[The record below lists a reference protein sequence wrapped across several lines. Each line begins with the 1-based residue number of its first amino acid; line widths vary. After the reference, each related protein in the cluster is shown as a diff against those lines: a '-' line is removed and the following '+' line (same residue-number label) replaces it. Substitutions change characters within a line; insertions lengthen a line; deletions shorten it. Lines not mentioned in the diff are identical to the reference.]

1 MWNRDTLYH
10 LVQEK
15 LGKRLFIVVSNRE
28 PYVHTIESGALKW
41 HKPVSGLTEALDPI
55 MRASGGVWIAQ
66 GSGAADR
73 QSVDKKDR
81 VNVPPDNPAYA
92 LRRVWVTGEDNQGFY
107 SGFANSALWPLC
119 HIAFVPPV
127 FKDTDWQAYQKVNR
141 IFADAVMEEIGKRDT
156 DAVVLVQDYH
166 FALLPLYLK
175 EKRPRLKVGQ
185 FWHIPWPP
193 YEVFRT
199 CPWHEEILEGMLGN
213 DLLGFHTRAYCR
225 NFIDSAR
232 RSGLKNIHTRV
243 AAFPISVD
251 FEAINEHSASEDV
264 AKEMD
269 KLRHEYRLDGK
280 FIGVGMDRLD
290 YTKGIPEKLC
300 AFEKFLEENPA
311 CRGKIVL
318 IEAGMPSRT
327 EIDTYQQVN
336 RKIEELT
343 DGINARWGKSDYRP
357 VIQINRQIS
366 SEEMN
371 ALRRLAHFCVVSSLD
386 DGMNLV
392 AKEFVAARGDENG
405 VLILSKFTGAAAEL
419 TDALLI
425 NPYDTAGFAAKIKEA
440 LEMPDAEK
448 RRRMKIMRRKVAKN
462 NIYKWGADIVSRLM
476 EISK

>member
-1 MWNRDTLYH
+1 
-10 LVQEK
+10 
-15 LGKRLFIVVSNRE
+15 
-28 PYVHTIESGALKW
+28 
-41 HKPVSGLTEALDPI
+41 
-55 MRASGGVWIAQ
+55 
-66 GSGAADR
+66 
-73 QSVDKKDR
+73 
-81 VNVPPDNPAYA
+81 
-92 LRRVWVTGEDNQGFY
+92 
-107 SGFANSALWPLC
+107 
-119 HIAFVPPV
+119 
-127 FKDTDWQAYQKVNR
+127 
-141 IFADAVMEEIGKRDT
+141 
-156 DAVVLVQDYH
+156 
-166 FALLPLYLK
+166 
-175 EKRPRLKVGQ
+175 
-185 FWHIPWPP
+185 
-193 YEVFRT
+193 
-199 CPWHEEILEGMLGN
+199 MLGN

-225 NFIDSAR
+225 NFVDSAK
-232 RSGLKNIHTRV
+232 RSGLKNFNTKV

-269 KLRHEYRLDGK
+269 KLRREYRLDGK

-290 YTKGIPEKLC
+290 YTKGIPEKLR
-300 AFEKFLEENPA
+300 AFDKFLEENPA

-327 EIDTYQQVN
+327 EIDTYQQNN

-343 DGINARWGKSDYRP
+343 DGINARWGKSDYCP
-357 VIQINRQIS
+357 VIQINRRLS
-366 SEEMN
+366 PEEMN

-440 LEMPDAEK
+440 IEMPDTER
-448 RRRMKIMRRKVAKN
+448 RRRMKKMRRKVANN